1 MQARAVSKHIRS
13 SPRKMRTVVNVV
25 RGKRVPEALDI
36 LNFLPQ
42 KVTRIVKLTVLSAV
56 HNLIDSNRDERI
68 DEENLVISE
77 IRVDGGPA
85 FKRFRPVSRGRAHPI
100 LKRTCHLTVVVS
112 EPNAVEDSSET
123 VEVEVAAEE
132 GTE

>member
-1 MQARAVSKHIRS
+1 MEARAVRKHIRS

-42 KVTRIVKLTVLSAV
+42 KVTRIVKLTILSAV
-56 HNLIDSNRDERI
+56 HNLIDKNKEERV
-68 DEENLVISE
+68 DEEELIVSE
-77 IRVDGGPA
+77 IRVDEGPA

-100 LKRTCHLTVVVS
+100 LKRTCHLTVVVMN
-112 EPNAVEDSSET
+112 PNAADQASET
-123 VEVEVAAEE
+123 VEVDLDVEEAEA
-132 GTE
+132 